1 MDNFVKTSTMNRKVS
16 ASISVS
22 KHWCMQGGA
31 PTLLGSKFFLIH
43 ALLGKIGFNKILAF
57 PLRVPAPV
65 WEILDP
71 PLVIKNKQCYY
82 WCPKTPLHL
91 LLDILPNLMLFL
103 SHVGKPP
110 IPIKRLI
117 LLENVVAISLLCPS
131 TGKKWK
137 SQGKGV
143 DVYSFYTNMHYFYIA
158 PIDRAAVTS
167 WLLLPTQHNSLS
179 ISVLFCPVFAIA

>member
-1 MDNFVKTSTMNRKVS
+1 M
-16 ASISVS
+16 
-22 KHWCMQGGA
+22 
-31 PTLLGSKFFLIH
+31 LLLVPK
-43 ALLGKIGFNKILAF
+43 N
-57 PLRVPAPV
+57 PAPFTARHSAKPHAV
-65 WEILDP
+65 PFTCW
-71 PLVIKNKQCYY
+71 
-82 WCPKTPLHL
+82 KT
-91 LLDILPNLMLFL
+91 
-103 SHVGKPP
+103 P

-167 WLLLPTQHNSLS
+167 WLLLPTQHSSLS
-179 ISVLFCPVFAIA
+179 ISVLFWPVFAIAWWKESNSLSNYIVTIISGCLHNISGLSVCAVYPQL